1 MNQVLNVDHW
11 KMNLTW
17 CSIFGFGFK
26 RWVLVGDKK
35 IYFGFLILKTE
46 EWDINLIKKQFSEL
60 YSLNISFIFLLL
72 KRQKNILYSR
82 KKIKLY

>member
-46 EWDINLIKKQFSEL
+46 EWDINLIKKTLFRIIFIKYFIYFSAFKKTKKHTL
-60 YSLNISFIFLLL
+60 FS
-72 KRQKNILYSR
+72 KKN
-82 KKIKLY
+82 